1 MSTPFPQLATK
12 FITLEVTRV
21 AERGFVTLEGLL
33 DQEIASVIHKDFSH
47 TVPTSSP
54 GSLWGIFHT
63 DTTFSPNS
71 LLLGFSM
78 QLNPGSLGAGWCG
91 SLPGLSSRF
100 VSGCL
105 RLSPFV
111 CGSGSWL
118 AW

>member
-1 MSTPFPQLATK
+1 MCELSFLLRVCQIFVSEMIAPPPFWPDH
-12 FITLEVTRV
+12 FPMC
-21 AERGFVTLEGLL
+21 
-33 DQEIASVIHKDFSH
+33 ASI
-47 TVPTSSP
+47 
-54 GSLWGIFHT
+54 SLH
-63 DTTFSPNS
+63 SPNS

-118 AW
+118 VW